1 MSTKRPQPEEPARE
15 AKDTDLSNVSLATKE
30 GWAAAVYTPRRV
42 RPPQLTRAQLRQLP
56 EDELAAHN
64 HARRVW
70 HANLGPLSTPQLK
83 ALHEDMWDIVDSNE
97 QDGDKAK
104 GAIAI
109 DALAGLGKTTAALAF
124 AMAFHHR
131 EIAEKGRF
139 TGTGDE
145 RHPVCRVS
153 LTGNTGIRDLNKA
166 LMNFFAHPGGSR
178 GTATDFQLRA
188 LSCAL
193 AVECRLLVLDELH
206 FLQRRGTNRNEVS
219 NQLKAIAND
228 FPVTLVTIGINLASL
243 GLLGSLSTTDRAL
256 EQTARR
262 TTKLTMQPF
271 TAETEAG
278 RRQWR
283 SMLLAIEQRLVLAES
298 FPGMLADEL
307 SDYLFARS
315 TGHIGSLMTLINRGC
330 QRAVRTGAER
340 LDREVMDRV
349 RNDEAAEKARLELEA
364 ALEQG
369 KLTTRLAQARGVPG

>member
-1 MSTKRPQPEEPARE
+1 VSKQRPRPEEPAPG

-30 GWAAAVYTPRRV
+30 GWFTAVYAPRRV
-42 RPPQLTRAQLRQLP
+42 RPPQYTRTHLRNLP

-64 HARRVW
+64 RDRRRW
-70 HANLGPLSTPQLK
+70 HANLGPLNTPQLK
-83 ALHEDMWDIVDSNE
+83 SLHEDMWDIVDSNQ

-124 AMAFHHR
+124 AMAFHRR

-139 TGTGDE
+139 TSKGDE

-166 LMNFFAHPGGSR
+166 LMEFFAHPGGSR
-178 GTATDFQLRA
+178 GTAADFQLRA
-188 LSCAL
+188 LNCAL
-193 AVECRLLVLDELH
+193 DCECRLLVLDELH
-206 FLQRRGTNRNEVS
+206 FLKRRGTNRNEVS
-219 NQLKAIAND
+219 NQLKTIQND

-243 GLLGSLSTTDRAL
+243 GLLGSLEATDRGL

-271 TAETEAG
+271 TVATEADRG
-278 RRQWR
+278 QWR

-315 TGHIGSLMTLINRGC
+315 TGHISSLMTLINRGC
-330 QRAVRTGAER
+330 QRAVRTGTER
-340 LDREVMDRV
+340 LDRELMDRI

-369 KLTTRLAQARGVPG
+369 KLTTRLARARRVPG